1 MTHSSVADCGRF
13 AEDSRATAFPPLPPP
28 PDVRNR
34 TRKDLISRAL
44 KYVPPHRKQI
54 SRRQF
59 LVLFFFF
66 FFCFFAFCSAYYTP
80 ISCARL
86 RLVAGQRASSQA
98 AAKTRPRSCIL
109 CGMPTVRAP
118 RPTVPL
124 RAFHC
129 SGPGFPRLKLRC
141 DRKARLP
148 YFTMD
153 VGC

>member
-66 FFCFFAFCSAYYTP
+66 FSFFAFVPSAVHTTRQSAAQGSGSSQGSEP
-80 ISCARL
+80 PPRQRRKPGRVPVSCAECRRCVPHVL
-86 RLVAGQRASSQA
+86 PFHSGHFIAQVPDSPDSS
-98 AAKTRPRSCIL
+98 
-109 CGMPTVRAP
+109 
-118 RPTVPL
+118 
-124 RAFHC
+124 
-129 SGPGFPRLKLRC
+129 
-141 DRKARLP
+141 
-148 YFTMD
+148 
-153 VGC
+153 

>member
-66 FFCFFAFCSAYYTP
+66 FFLLLCLLQCILHANQLRKAP
-80 ISCARL
+80 AR
-86 RLVAGQRASSQA
+86 RRAASLLPRSGENQA
-98 AAKTRPRSCIL
+98 AFLSL
-109 CGMPTVRAP
+109 VRNA
-118 RPTVPL
+118 
-124 RAFHC
+124 
-129 SGPGFPRLKLRC
+129 
-141 DRKARLP
+141 
-148 YFTMD
+148 
-153 VGC
+153 